1 MSFAPGFR
9 VMRRLAERKRSRE
22 PLLWSLV
29 SRGWTPSSWPGSG
42 CGTVI
47 LEVRGRASGRLLS
60 PLVTWV
66 EHDGVR
72 HLVSMPPGEPGWV
85 KNMRAGGGRVVL
97 RHGRHRTGVRL
108 EELPVDRR
116 APVLRA
122 WYAWTALSPVPRR
135 YFGLPRRADVQEFER
150 IAAEHLVFRVVPA
163 QTAGAAVDA
172 AKSVTRDVEPSAVRD
187 LLDDP
192 PRATLAFLDR
202 DAAELLPVRAR
213 FTADTHRF
221 GVLAEYAPEVE
232 GREVI
237 LLRDDGAY
245 WFELRGISV
254 RGVARRLG
262 PPQPPGGFV
271 WYAVEPRRILA
282 WDYGTIRYA

>member
-1 MSFAPGFR
+1 MSFALAFR
-9 VMRRLAERKRSRE
+9 VMRRLAERKRSGE

-29 SRGWTPSSWPGSG
+29 SRGWTPSSWPGSA

-66 EHDGVR
+66 EHDGAR

-97 RHGRHRTGVRL
+97 RHGRHRTEVRL

-135 YFGLPRRADVQEFER
+135 HFGLPRRADVREFER
-150 IAAEHLVFRVVPA
+150 IAAEHPVFRVVRA
-163 QTAGAAVDA
+163 ETVGATNP
-172 AKSVTRDVEPSAVRD
+172 VTRDVEPSAVRD

-192 PRATLAFLDR
+192 PRATLAFMER
-202 DAAELLPVRAR
+202 DATELLPVQAR
-213 FTADTHRF
+213 FTTDMHRF
-221 GVLAEYAPEVE
+221 GVLAEYAPDVE

-262 PPQPPGGFV
+262 SPQPPGGLV

>member
-1 MSFAPGFR
+1 
-9 VMRRLAERKRSRE
+9 MRGSAGLRRSRK

-29 SRGWTPSSWPGSG
+29 SLGWTPPSWPGSA

-47 LEVRGRASGRLLS
+47 LEVRGRRSGQLLS

-66 EHDGVR
+66 EHDGAR
-72 HLVSMPPGEPGWV
+72 YLVSMPYGEPGWV
-85 KNMRAGGGRVVL
+85 RNMRAADGCVVL
-97 RHGRHRTGVRL
+97 RHGRHRTEVRL
-108 EELPVDRR
+108 EELPLSRR

-122 WYAWTALSPVPRR
+122 WYALTAWSPVPRR
-135 YFGLPRRADVQEFER
+135 HFRLPRRAPLEEFER
-150 IAAEHLVFRVVPA
+150 VAAEHLVFRVAPA
-163 QTAGAAVDA
+163 QTAGAPLGVG
-172 AKSVTRDVEPSAVRD
+172 KPVTRDVDPSAVRD

-192 PRATLAFLDR
+192 PRATVAFLER
-202 DAAELLPVRAR
+202 GAVELLPVRAR
-213 FTADTHRF
+213 FSADVHRF
-221 GVLAEYAPEVE
+221 GVLAEHAPDLE
-232 GREVI
+232 GRETV

-262 PPQPPGGFV
+262 PPDPEGAVALV

-282 WDYGTIRYA
+282 WDYASVRYG